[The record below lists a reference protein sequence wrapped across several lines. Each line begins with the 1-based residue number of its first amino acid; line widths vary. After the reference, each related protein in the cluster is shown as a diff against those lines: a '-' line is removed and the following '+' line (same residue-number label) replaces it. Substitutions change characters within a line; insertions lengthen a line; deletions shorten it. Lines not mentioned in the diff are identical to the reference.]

1 MTPESAPSL
10 PASPSPEPSAVQGGA
25 VPVAAVPVAVSG
37 TRVARE
43 LPEKRPLPR
52 FALIAALA
60 AAVAVPLL
68 FLVTAVVFML
78 ATNYNFL
85 EWLE

>member
-1 MTPESAPSL
+1 M
-10 PASPSPEPSAVQGGA
+10 
-25 VPVAAVPVAVSG
+25 PVAAVPVALSSQ
-37 TRVARE
+37 RVARE
-43 LPEKRPLPR
+43 LPEKKPLSR
-52 FALIAALA
+52 FALLAALA